1 MKDERAWV
9 EELPA
14 AITVTGADGTILEMN
29 ARSRETFAKDGGGAL
44 VGRSVF
50 DCHPEPARTK
60 TRRLYEDRRPN
71 HSPIRKNGVRKIVH
85 QLPWYR
91 DGVFAGVVEIVF
103 PIPDDLPHFDR
114 D

>member
-1 MKDERAWV
+1 MTDDGSWL
-9 EELPA
+9 EEFPA

-50 DCHPEPARTK
+50 DCHPEPARSK
-60 TRRLYEDRRPN
+60 TRRLYEDRLPN
-71 HSPIRKNGVRKIVH
+71 HYAIRKDGRKKIVH
-85 QLPWYR
+85 QVPWYR
-91 DGVFAGVVEIVF
+91 DGVFAGIVELTF

>member
-1 MKDERAWV
+1 MTDDGSWL
-9 EELPA
+9 EEFPA

-29 ARSRETFAKDGGGAL
+29 ARSRETFATDGGGAL

-50 DCHPEPARTK
+50 DCHPEPALSK
-60 TRRLYEDRRPN
+60 TRSLYEARQPN
-71 HSPIRKNGVRKIVH
+71 HYTIRKNGQRKIVH
-85 QLPWYR
+85 QVPWYR
-91 DGVFAGVVEIVF
+91 DGVFAGVVELTF